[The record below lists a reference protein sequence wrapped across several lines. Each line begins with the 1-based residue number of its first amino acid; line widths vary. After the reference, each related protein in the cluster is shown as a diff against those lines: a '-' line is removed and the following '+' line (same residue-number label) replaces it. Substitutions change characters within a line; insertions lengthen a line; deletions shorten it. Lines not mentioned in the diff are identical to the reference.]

1 MFPYVFLGMVLCFF
15 IGLFAKTVIDNL
27 KNKKYNETPVPIT
40 PPTGGGGGK
49 GEGGKDKPKPA
60 V

>member
-15 IGLFAKTVIDNL
+15 AGLFISTLVKRL
-27 KNKKYNETPVPIT
+27 KDKDLPLKPIT
-40 PPTGGGGGK
+40 PPTGGGK
-49 GEGGKDKPKPA
+49 GEGKGDGKPA

>member
-15 IGLFAKTVIDNL
+15 AGLFISTLAKRL
-27 KNKKYNETPVPIT
+27 KDKDLPLEPI
-40 PPTGGGGGK
+40 TGGGGGK
-49 GEGGKDKPKPA
+49 GDGKGGDKPA